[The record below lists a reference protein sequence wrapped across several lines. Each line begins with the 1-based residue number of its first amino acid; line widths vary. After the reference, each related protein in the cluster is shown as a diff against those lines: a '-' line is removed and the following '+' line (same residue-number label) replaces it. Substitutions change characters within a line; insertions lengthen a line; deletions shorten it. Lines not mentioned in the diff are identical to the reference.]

1 MSTLDISHAAE
12 HESVPGRRLAVAM
25 AMVIPVVAL
34 MEAVYYFGGIAG
46 TPDDTPAR
54 AALVATVVGAL
65 AAGAIW
71 RFGRDACRGGRGA
84 GLMAVLA
91 AVSTLGFWIGVT
103 FPVAVAAVLF
113 GRAALDAGGVGRGR
127 TAVAVGIVALGLATV
142 LCALGAS

>member
-1 MSTLDISHAAE
+1 MSTLDMSLEAG
-12 HESVPGRRLAVAM
+12 HESVPARRLAVAM

-46 TPDDTPAR
+46 TRDDTPVR

-65 AAGAIW
+65 AAGAVW
-71 RFGRDACRGGRGA
+71 RWGRDAYSGGRRA
-84 GLMAVLA
+84 RLMAVLA

-103 FPVAVAAVLF
+103 FPVAVAAMLF
-113 GRAALDAGGVGRGR
+113 GRSALVAGRRAQGR
-127 TAVAVGIVALGLATV
+127 VALAAGSVALALATV